1 MKRTSLTQQPIARW
15 RKLTIVLS
23 FGAAIAA
30 ALFLLGYHR
39 RSVCYGVQHHSP
51 AGVERIERA
60 QVRAA
65 LIESKLGSLRIG
77 EIIGRELFLS
87 DPSFMDHFTLYH
99 QSGGPSDKLRQI
111 WKQIY
116 AANHQNV
123 RDPIVTVALGSE
135 TASSLLEISDQRC
148 TTM

>member
-39 RSVCYGVQHHSP
+39 WSACYGVQHHSP

-65 LIESKLGSLRIG
+65 LLESKLGSLRIG

-99 QSGGPSDKLRQI
+99 QSGRSDKLRQI

-135 TASSLLEISDQRC
+135 TPLSLREISDQRC